1 MKLTDKEIIIVIAT
15 LIIGIVG
22 VACMSYGISMINQEQ
37 TEELFPGYETPV
49 NTSAANLILMN
60 ALPEEIETPVEL
72 ETPEVQLPEPDYC
85 WGGAVDEVIEE
96 PETEEPVEV
105 YNPHKAQWDNINK
118 NVWNGQ
124 YKPWY

>member
-1 MKLTDKEIIIVIAT
+1 MKLTDKEIIIVIVT

-22 VACMSYGISMINQEQ
+22 VACMSYGLSVINQEQ

-49 NTSAANLILMN
+49 NTSAATLILMN
-60 ALPEEIETPVEL
+60 AFPEKFETPVEL
-72 ETPEVQLPEPDYC
+72 ENPEVKLPEPDYC
-85 WGGAVDEVIEE
+85 WGGSVDEAIEE

-105 YNPHKAQWDNINK
+105 YDPHKAQWDNINK